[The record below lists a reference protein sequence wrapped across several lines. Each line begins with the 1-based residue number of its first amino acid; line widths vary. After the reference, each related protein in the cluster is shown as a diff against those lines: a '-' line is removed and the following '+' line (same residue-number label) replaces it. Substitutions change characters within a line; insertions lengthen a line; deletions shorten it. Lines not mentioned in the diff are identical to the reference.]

1 MRSAAGI
8 RGAMATAASADT
20 LVTYGVNAN
29 YDGGPGKVTGTF
41 TVDTTTNTS
50 SAVNLAIVGV
60 GGVNSF
66 TYTDPTQFVFGPD
79 TEDAGN
85 VSYSTEDDGDQ
96 VFLNYPTGGG
106 ALISGV
112 PFGNSSVGSL
122 FSPTCSGIICGF
134 QLSGTVSI
142 DSTVTS
148 GVPEPSTWAMMI
160 LGFFG
165 VGFMAY
171 RRKQNGP
178 ALRLGLSIAQF
189 ENRD

>member
-1 MRSAAGI
+1 MQIYAIKSMLSALVISAS
-8 RGAMATAASADT
+8 MATAASADT

-29 YDGGPGKVTGTF
+29 YDGGLGTVTGTF

-50 SAVNLAIVGV
+50 SAVNLARVGV

-66 TYTDPTQFVFGPD
+66 TYTDPTQFGIGTF
-79 TEDAGN
+79 TDAGN
-85 VSYSTEDDGDQ
+85 VVTPTYSTEDDGDQ

-112 PFGNSSVGSL
+112 PFGNSSVDSL
-122 FSPTCSGIICGF
+122 FSPTCSGEVCGF

-165 VGFMAY
+165 LGFMAY
-171 RRKQNGP
+171 RRKSEGS
-178 ALRLGLSIAQF
+178 LRLA
-189 ENRD
+189 

>member
-1 MRSAAGI
+1 MQINAIKSMLSALVISAS
-8 RGAMATAASADT
+8 MATAASADT

-29 YDGGPGKVTGTF
+29 YDGGLGTVTGTF

-66 TYTDPTQFVFGPD
+66 TYTDPTQFVFGTD
-79 TEDAGN
+79 TEAAGN
-85 VSYSTEDDGDQ
+85 VSYSTEDIGDQ

-112 PFGNSSVGSL
+112 PFGNSSVDSL
-122 FSPTCSGIICGF
+122 FSPTCSGEVCGF

-160 LGFFG
+160 LGFCG
-165 VGFMAY
+165 VGFLAY
-171 RRKQNGP
+171 RRKQNGA
-178 ALRLGLSIAQF
+178 ALRLA
-189 ENRD
+189 